1 MKKSTLKRLGIEL
14 IQHLLA
20 VGVFIAVAG
29 LLLNSYIAV
38 ETIDGTQVYKV
49 FSMDSSQE
57 FEESEI
63 YHDLFR
69 NAVSDITKLVVIKEQ
84 LETDDV
90 FDPSKLIDVSAYAG
104 KIEKD
109 HISRVSAVYELDN
122 LIKWG
127 KYGIKYTD
135 RTMSLSEFVNYF
147 GNVLYPENFTFDEY
161 GELIFDDFYRVGDE
175 K

>member
-90 FDPSKLIDVSAYAG
+90 
-104 KIEKD
+104 
-109 HISRVSAVYELDN
+109 
-122 LIKWG
+122 
-127 KYGIKYTD
+127 
-135 RTMSLSEFVNYF
+135 
-147 GNVLYPENFTFDEY
+147 
-161 GELIFDDFYRVGDE
+161 
-175 K
+175 